1 MEIEIDRFS
10 IIRTASLK
18 KYTMMAPPE
27 GKLKDKVS
35 VGVDAICTLCLGES
49 TRRKTIVVI
58 LLVCLLYVAERASL
72 PW

>member
-1 MEIEIDRFS
+1 
-10 IIRTASLK
+10 
-18 KYTMMAPPE
+18 MMAPPE